1 MSGPHPRGGGAP
13 TRVRGATPLPSRLR
27 RGRRRQ
33 APHGDPQH
41 RLGFLG
47 RRGAVRG
54 RRRAERRALGLALFR
69 PGGRVAEFLADPSV
83 LRDGRPVL
91 AGGARGTAAGAA
103 PAPARRAG
111 PRPGFS
117 GGGNPAPLGLP
128 RLRPPHA
135 ARGRAGPGLRSRPAG
150 RRGGP
155 GAPGAPSGRGSGL
168 LAGGGAGARRPRA
181 LGGDGPAPDR
191 LGRGLAAGGGQSGG
205 SPVASGGSG
214 GAQRS
219 TQATPSSARGGGRK
233 KAVSPLGRKSAATS
247 RPAEA
252 TARGAK

>member
-103 PAPARRAG
+103 PAPAR
-111 PRPGFS
+111 
-117 GGGNPAPLGLP
+117 
-128 RLRPPHA
+128 
-135 ARGRAGPGLRSRPAG
+135 RAGPGLRSRPAG